1 MRKPRASSD
10 PRARAKVWT
19 PERIAAV
26 CELVAEGTFVAHA
39 CAECGGSYTG
49 LWDVMQAD
57 PDVRQQIDA
66 ARAKGVRVLRERLD
80 TATTDWKRE
89 AWLLERYDREAFAP
103 PKATVESKSEITGA
117 AGSPIAIVVTEAEM
131 LAAASRK
138 VDDE

>member
-1 MRKPRASSD
+1 MRKPKASSD

-57 PDVRQQIDA
+57 PDVRHQIDA

-80 TATTDWKRE
+80 LASDWKRE
-89 AWLLERYDREAFAP
+89 AWLLERYDRDAFAP
-103 PKATVESKSEITGA
+103 PKATVESKSEVSGPG
-117 AGSPIAIVVTEAEM
+117 GSPISVVVTEAEM